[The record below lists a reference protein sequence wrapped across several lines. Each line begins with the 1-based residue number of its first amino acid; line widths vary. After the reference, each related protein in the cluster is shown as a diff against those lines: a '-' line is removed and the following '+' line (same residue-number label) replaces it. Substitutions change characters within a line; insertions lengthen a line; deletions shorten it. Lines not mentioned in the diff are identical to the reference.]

1 MVPPQWLCVKNV
13 KTVNKLTIT
22 NKKNSRYIKYREFFI
37 IEIKSIR
44 IIQPLPLQQ
53 RSQQPLQV
61 HQPSL

>member
-13 KTVNKLTIT
+13 KTVNNLTIT
-22 NKKNSRYIKYREFFI
+22 NKNSRYIKYREFFI

>member
-1 MVPPQWLCVKNV
+1 MVPPQWLCVKDV

-22 NKKNSRYIKYREFFI
+22 NKKNSRYIKYWEFFI

-53 RSQQPLQV
+53 RSQQPL
-61 HQPSL
+61 